1 VTLDPKTPVEQIV
14 HHLTR
19 PQYPGAGLTEAQ
31 AWNLLGELANQFG
44 EYIGNVIDKPG
55 VDMDEAMGLRRGHV
69 LFLQMVT
76 EGRPA
81 ATKGN

>member
-1 VTLDPKTPVEQIV
+1 VTSAPKAALDSIV
-14 HHLTR
+14 HCLTR
-19 PQYPGAGLTEAQ
+19 PQYPGTGLSESE

-44 EYIGNVIDKPG
+44 EYIGDKIDEG
-55 VDMDEAMGLRRGHV
+55 ASMDEAFGMRRGHV

-81 ATKGN
+81 ATKGA